1 MELYDLIKLINVKI
15 VFICK
20 NELVYK
26 YKIFNYSQNILFTKQ
41 SNNT

>member
-1 MELYDLIKLINVKI
+1 MQVNK
-15 VFICK
+15 CK
-20 NELVYK
+20 NSIYVMYELVYK